1 MKNQPEQI
9 IQERLSAIRRRI
21 QINRLFRNLAFYG
34 FWWLIFAGA
43 LLITNRLVHLP
54 LPIGF
59 TVLLAL
65 AIALTVAVSL
75 NLFHKT
81 DLRTVARFVDRRLV
95 LKERLSTALEAIH
108 RNATDDFS
116 RSVAQDSA
124 WLNLQIRD
132 AAYAAQAI
140 VPARVVSYAFP
151 SLLKWFPIP
160 LLLVGLSFAI
170 PRLYEIPPPPTAA
183 ERAAID
189 EAASALEAA
198 MQGIADASLAKQ
210 IRDTIKALQHKNI
223 DVQAAA
229 DRLSKLRDEVRA
241 QKSQLP
247 EKGMDQA
254 VEAISKL
261 NEDSQRFKGKDTR
274 SMASDLEKLAEQMA
288 QNQLSPEE
296 QAELDALLKKLAERL
311 TGNAAAKSL
320 TDPLAEIQTQV
331 VTLEM
336 LRKIARSLLEID
348 QKAKDIAQLE
358 RILDEIKAS
367 RKNIGLA
374 GLEMARKTGGV
385 ANSGGG
391 PGEESGTG
399 EARGTQVEQSEAKR
413 NPDLLG
419 TSGESN
425 FEAKAQTDGAET
437 SSQVEQPARGTD
449 NPSVQSAEAKTS
461 DLTLKG
467 IESDSQHFS
476 KVYMQEA
483 PTGEGEPTY
492 MPYRNVYLNAEQAY
506 AEAVSRNGIPVRYR
520 KQIRDY
526 LDTIANLGK

>member
-1 MKNQPEQI
+1 MLTSIKNQPEQI
-9 IQERLSAIRRRI
+9 IQERLSAVRRRI

-34 FWWLIFAGA
+34 FGWLIFAGV

-54 LPIGF
+54 IPIGF
-59 TVLLAL
+59 TALLAF
-65 AIALTVAVSL
+65 AIALTVAVSV

-95 LKERLSTALEAIH
+95 LKERLSTALEAIY
-108 RNATDDFS
+108 RNTTGDFS
-116 RSVAQDSA
+116 R
-124 WLNLQIRD
+124 LQIRD
-132 AAYAAQAI
+132 AAYVAQAI

-170 PRLYEIPPPPTAA
+170 PRMYEIPPPPTAA
-183 ERAAID
+183 EQAAID
-189 EAASALEAA
+189 EAATALETA

-261 NEDSQRFKGKDTR
+261 NEDSQRFRGKDTR

-296 QAELDALLKKLAERL
+296 QAELEALLKKLAERL

-320 TDPLAEIQTQV
+320 TDPLAELQTQV
-331 VTLEM
+331 VTPEM
-336 LRKIARSLLEID
+336 LRKIARSLLEIN

-358 RILDEIKAS
+358 RILDEIKAR

-385 ANSGGG
+385 ANTGGG

-425 FEAKAQTDGAET
+425 FEAKAKTDGAET
-437 SSQVEQPARGTD
+437 SSQVEQPHRGTD
-449 NPSVQSAEAKTS
+449 NPSVQSAEA
-461 DLTLKG
+461 
-467 IESDSQHFS
+467 
-476 KVYMQEA
+476 
-483 PTGEGEPTY
+483 
-492 MPYRNVYLNAEQAY
+492 
-506 AEAVSRNGIPVRYR
+506 
-520 KQIRDY
+520 
-526 LDTIANLGK
+526 

>member
-1 MKNQPEQI
+1 
-9 IQERLSAIRRRI
+9 
-21 QINRLFRNLAFYG
+21 
-34 FWWLIFAGA
+34 LI
-43 LLITNRLVHLP
+43 HLP
-54 LPIGF
+54 IPLGF
-59 TVLLAL
+59 TALLAL
-65 AIALTVAVSL
+65 AIALTIAVSL
-75 NLFHKT
+75 NLFQKT

-108 RNATDDFS
+108 RNATEDFS
-116 RSVAQDSA
+116 RPVARDSA

-183 ERAAID
+183 EQAAID
-189 EAASALEAA
+189 EAATALETA
-198 MQGIADASLAKQ
+198 MQGISDASLAKQ

-247 EKGMDQA
+247 EKEIDQA
-254 VEAISKL
+254 VGAISKL

-296 QAELDALLKKLAERL
+296 RAKLDALLKKLAERL

-320 TDPLAEIQTQV
+320 TDQLAELQTQV
-331 VTLEM
+331 VTPEM
-336 LRKIARSLLEID
+336 LRKIARSLLEIN

-385 ANSGGG
+385 ANTGGG

-399 EARGTQVEQSEAKR
+399 EARGTQA
-413 NPDLLG
+413 
-419 TSGESN
+419 SGESDSDTALPGSAGASPSQSKD
-425 FEAKAQTDGAET
+425 FEAKTKIDGAET
-437 SSQVEQPARGTD
+437 SSQVEQPHRGTD
-449 NPSVQSAEAKTS
+449 NPSVQSAEAKAS

-467 IESDSQHFS
+467 IESDSQNFS
-476 KVYMQEA
+476 RVYMQEA

-492 MPYRNVYLNAEQAY
+492 MPYRNVYLNAKQAY

-526 LDTIANLGK
+526 LDTIANPGK